1 MQMQSQIGQINT
13 EYMQRAKDRQY
24 EVAMTLLQSE
34 LEKQAIMLK
43 YGMDGMNM
51 GNEQYLKGLNKQIPN
66 VYNTNKNTNVNMN
79 YN

>member
-1 MQMQSQIGQINT
+1 
-13 EYMQRAKDRQY
+13 
-24 EVAMTLLQSE
+24 MTLLQSE